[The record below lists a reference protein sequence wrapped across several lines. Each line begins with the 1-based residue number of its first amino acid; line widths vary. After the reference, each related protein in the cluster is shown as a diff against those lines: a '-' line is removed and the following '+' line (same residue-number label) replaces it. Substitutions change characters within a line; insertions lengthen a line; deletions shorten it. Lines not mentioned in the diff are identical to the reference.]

1 MEWVKPLG
9 GIAAHAAPP
18 VEPAQLDAVDLQ
30 LLLLLSQDARI
41 SQRSLARE
49 LGMSAPAV
57 ADRIAR
63 LHRQGVIEGYGVRL
77 NWSAMGYPTIAY
89 LTVTAAEGVEQGSI
103 MTELAGLPEVE
114 EVVIVTGGVDMLVRV
129 RVRDHTHLRE
139 LLINRVWQI
148 AGIQRTNTSL
158 SVAEMRPKNTASELI
173 ADMIRRA
180 GPGR

>member
-9 GIAAHAAPP
+9 GIGEHAATP

-89 LTVTAAEGVEQGSI
+89 LTVTAAEGFEQGSI
-103 MTELAGLPEVE
+103 MTELALLPEVE
-114 EVVIVTGGVDMLVRV
+114 EVMIVTGGVDMLVRV

-158 SVAEMRPKNTASELI
+158 SVAEMRPKNTASALI
-173 ADMIRRA
+173 ADMISRTEA
-180 GPGR
+180 G